1 MISIAYAANYYE
13 RTTPSDYEH
22 ARQGDRRAARRKTT
36 TRSRLAL
43 RRLRKS

>member
-1 MISIAYAANYYE
+1 MRTIAYAANYYE
-13 RTTPSDYEH
+13 RTTPSDYLL
-22 ARQGDRRAARRKTT
+22 ARQGDRRAAQRKTT